1 MKQFDLP
8 AKGIKLVLKENVLA
22 VIADNELNTVSSAIY
37 NGGGLKK
44 TKTIVNT
51 QVTDEYGDRP
61 LHDNPHLFILESFKK
76 LGRNDNF
83 VGMVTYAN
91 IADFALVSKTSG
103 DLSVSVI
110 ATAGCTHAESAGE
123 KIQVQPITGTINIIV
138 VIDGNPDEACLVS
151 CLITATEAKTAALRE
166 LDVRSRY
173 SGAEATGT
181 VTDAIVVAET
191 GKGPTIIYGGPAS
204 KLGQL
209 VASCTRQA
217 VKDAVSRS
225 KIGGFVPNR
234 SVVQRLAEH
243 HLSVKRLSLELSKVP
258 SLNADA
264 KTLSDFLNRKL
275 TEDPLFASLVFAAV
289 KISEDFEQGLVPAQF
304 GDLNLLGKHFADL
317 FSKKLNF
324 SNRYEDCDVNLPP
337 FLRQVLVGLL
347 KSALSEGK
355 N

>member
-1 MKQFDLP
+1 MKQFDLVG
-8 AKGIKLVLKENVLA
+8 KGIKLVLKENVLA
-22 VIADNELNTVSSAIY
+22 VISDSELNTVSSAIY

-44 TKTIVNT
+44 TKIIINT

-61 LHDNPHLFILESFKK
+61 LHDNPQLFITESFKK

-91 IADFALVSKTSG
+91 IADFALVSKTSD
-103 DLSVSVI
+103 DLGVSVI
-110 ATAGCTHAESAGE
+110 ATAGCTHAETAGE
-123 KIQVQPITGTINIIV
+123 KIVVQPIAGTINIIV
-138 VIDGNPDEACLVS
+138 VIDGHPDEACLVS

-173 SGAEATGT
+173 SGSEATGT
-181 VTDAIVVAET
+181 VTDAMVVAET
-191 GKGPTIIYGGPAS
+191 GNGPKIIYGGPAS

-217 VKDAVSRS
+217 VKEAVSRS
-225 KIGGFVPNR
+225 RIGGFAPQR

-243 HLSVKRLSLELSKVP
+243 HLSVKRLAFELSKVP
-258 SLNADA
+258 SLNTDA
-264 KTLSDFLNRKL
+264 KTLSDFLTRKL
-275 TEDPLFASLVFAAV
+275 NEEPLFASLVFAAV
-289 KISEDFEQGLVPAQF
+289 KISEDFEQGLVPAKF
-304 GDLNLLGKHFADL
+304 GDLSLLGKHFADL
-317 FSKKLNF
+317 FAKKHSRRSCN
-324 SNRYEDCDVNLPP
+324 EDCDVNLPP

-347 KSALSEGK
+347 ESALSEGK